1 MQLSKKI
8 SKNIEFTSNIS
19 EITSICLDVDY
30 NIEESLIKGILNLEG
45 DYISSDTDIKE
56 DFTYKIDF
64 NIDLMD
70 NMDTNTIKLS
80 IDDFTYN
87 IDTNNL
93 IINVDLIMDYEVKLF
108 ENKIDF
114 DTFMDSKQI
123 DIDNIDEYSIRE
135 EDIEEIEEIEEIKE
149 DTPREIQEEHCNSK
163 NENIINIA
171 SSSEDEFITYHIH
184 IVSEIDTLDN
194 IANKYHVS
202 IDTIKEYND
211 VDNIKIGMKLVIPIS
226 HE

>member
-123 DIDNIDEYSIRE
+123 DIDNIDEYSTRE
-135 EDIEEIEEIEEIKE
+135 EEIEEIEEIKE

>member
-1 MQLSKKI
+1 
-8 SKNIEFTSNIS
+8 
-19 EITSICLDVDY
+19 
-30 NIEESLIKGILNLEG
+30 
-45 DYISSDTDIKE
+45 
-56 DFTYKIDF
+56 
-64 NIDLMD
+64 
-70 NMDTNTIKLS
+70 LS

-123 DIDNIDEYSIRE
+123 DIDNIDEYSTRE
-135 EDIEEIEEIEEIKE
+135 EDIEEIEEIKE

>member
-123 DIDNIDEYSIRE
+123 DIDNIDEYSTRE
-135 EDIEEIEEIEEIKE
+135 EDIEEIEEIKE